1 MRNRIVQN
9 KQDMSRK
16 CLIAQEVPSRWA
28 EYCSEL
34 NNHENGGE
42 TIDLDCN
49 QRPKEDLQLS
59 LREEVDYCSSSTE
72 KGKDNI
78 LAELVRADGETMIDV

>member
-1 MRNRIVQN
+1 MQN
-9 KQDMSRK
+9 KQDRSRK
-16 CLIAQEVPSRWA
+16 CLIAQEVPSRWT

-34 NNHENGGE
+34 NNHENEGE
-42 TIDLDCN
+42 KKICN

-59 LREEVDYCSSSTE
+59 FREEVDYCSSSTE